1 MAWAAVIAPTLEE
14 TPLTHLGEAQG
25 KIVHMPLFAAVPVIL
40 HLSYRGLY
48 IKQLCRYKRAVS
60 QPQIQPPGSHNQGAS
75 TPISPFPGFVFLNDV
90 SSSRPWL
97 SSLTPYR
104 FIRNCPLHSRCQ
116 EKSHTPVRTL

>member
-1 MAWAAVIAPTLEE
+1 MGGNSVAWAAVIAPTLEE

-75 TPISPFPGFVFLNDV
+75 TPISPFPGFVPLSFLMMYPV
-90 SSSRPWL
+90 PAL
-97 SSLTPYR
+97 GCHPSLP
-104 FIRNCPLHSRCQ
+104 IAS
-116 EKSHTPVRTL
+116 